1 MPEEA
6 LTSFT
11 VYDAYSYI
19 SASGIVIEVESSSRI
34 EYLIPT
40 SNIIIVLD

>member
-11 VYDAYSYI
+11 VYDAYRYI
-19 SASGIVIEVESSSRI
+19 SASGIVNAVRK
-34 EYLIPT
+34 
-40 SNIIIVLD
+40 

>member
-11 VYDAYSYI
+11 VGLYDAYRYI
-19 SASGIVIEVESSSRI
+19 CVSGIVIEVRK
-34 EYLIPT
+34 
-40 SNIIIVLD
+40 

>member
-11 VYDAYSYI
+11 VYDAYRSFARQAY
-19 SASGIVIEVESSSRI
+19 IVIEVRK
-34 EYLIPT
+34 
-40 SNIIIVLD
+40 